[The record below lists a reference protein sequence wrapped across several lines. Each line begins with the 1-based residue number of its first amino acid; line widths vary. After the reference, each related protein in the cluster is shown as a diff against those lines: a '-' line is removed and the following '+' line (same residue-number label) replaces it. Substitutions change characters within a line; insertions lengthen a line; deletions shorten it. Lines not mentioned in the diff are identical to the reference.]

1 MQLAVTGINHSTA
14 NISLRER
21 VAFPPAIVTGALEQA
36 VGLPDVNEAVI
47 VSTCNRT
54 EVYLGFSGPES
65 EADEGAGRHRL
76 TLEWLAG
83 FHGVSADELA
93 SRSYF
98 HEGGEAVRHLMR
110 VAAGLDSMVLGEP
123 QILGQIKSAYALSRE
138 LKLTGGNL
146 ARAFEAAFS
155 IAKEVRTETAIGASP
170 VSVAYAAV
178 TLAGRIFS
186 DLSRLRVLLVGAG
199 RTIELAARHLREKKV
214 RGIVVANRTLDNAL
228 QLAGKISGEGAL
240 LSELPELLVDADVVI
255 SSTNSQLP
263 LIGKGMVERA
273 VRRRKH
279 RPMLLVDLAVPR
291 DIEVEVGEI
300 PDAYL
305 YGIDDI
311 GSVIEDGVNSRREA
325 AVRAGSLIDLGMEKF
340 LGQLRSRNAVA
351 TLRRLRGK
359 ADAIREAELQQ
370 ALRELEKGGDPGAVL
385 EALARA
391 ITNKLIHAPSVRMKQ
406 ASAEGRDELL
416 GATRELFELEEAAP
430 GTSARDLAPK
440 PEPRAKKS

>member
-1 MQLAVTGINHSTA
+1 MELAVTGVNHGTA
-14 NISLRER
+14 DVSLRER
-21 VAFPPAIVTGALEQA
+21 VAFPPALITDALRQA
-36 VGLPDVNEAVI
+36 VGLSDANEAVI

-54 EVYLGFSGPES
+54 EVYLGFSGSGPAV
-65 EADEGAGRHRL
+65 EAGAGRRRL
-76 TLEWLAG
+76 MLDWLAG
-83 FHGVSADELA
+83 FHGVNADELA
-93 SRSYF
+93 GASYY

-138 LKLTGGNL
+138 LELIGGSL
-146 ARAFEAAFS
+146 GRAFEASFS
-155 IAKEVRTETAIGASP
+155 VAKEVRTETAIGASP

-178 TLAGRIFS
+178 ALAGRIFS
-186 DLSRLRVLLVGAG
+186 DLARLRVLFVGAG
-199 RTIELAARHLREKKV
+199 RTIELAARHLAEKQV

-228 QLAGKISGEGAL
+228 RLAGKFSGEGAL
-240 LSELPELLVDADVVI
+240 LSDLPELLVDADIVI
-255 SSTNSQLP
+255 SSTGSQLP

-291 DIEVEVGEI
+291 DMEVEIGEI

-311 GSVIEDGVNSRREA
+311 GNVIEDSVNSRRA
-325 AVRAGSLIDLGMEKF
+325 AAAQAGTFIDRGLEKF
-340 LGQLRSRNAVA
+340 LDQLRSRNAVA

-359 ADAIREAELQQ
+359 ADAIREAQLRQ
-370 ALRELEKGGDPGAVL
+370 ARRELEKGGDAGAAL
-385 EALARA
+385 ESLARA

-416 GATRELFELEEAAP
+416 RAARELFELDEDAP
-430 GTSARDLAPK
+430 RK
-440 PEPRAKKS
+440 